1 MPTLLRILGY
11 RVQIFTNDHS
21 PPHVHVEKTSGPSCV
36 FELSCPRGPLRLRTV
51 KGRMSDRTIARLAE
65 LIEPEIERL
74 CREWRNIHG

>member
-11 RVQIFTNDHS
+11 RVQIFTNDHR

-36 FELSCPRGPLRLRTV
+36 FELNCPRGPLRLRTV

-65 LIEPEIERL
+65 LIAPEIERL